1 MKKHILVRYTPIMF
15 LLLLIGIA
23 PMAKAQKS
31 AFVDTEY
38 ILSNIPEYNDA
49 QNELDR
55 MSSQWQKEISQKHQG
70 VMDLIKKY
78 QSEAVLL
85 PADLKKSRQEEIQK
99 KQKEVT
105 ALQQKYFGP
114 KGMLFKKRQELISPI
129 QEKIYNAIQTVARN
143 QNIDFVFDK
152 SGSAT
157 MLYGNAKYDISDA
170 VLDELAKVMQV
181 ATPGAGQR

>member
-1 MKKHILVRYTPIMF
+1 MKKFVLTRLLPMMVLF
-15 LLLLIGIA
+15 LGLA
-23 PMAKAQKS
+23 SAVQAQKS
-31 AFVDTEY
+31 AFVDTKY
-38 ILSNIPEYNDA
+38 ILNNIPEYNDA
-49 QNELDR
+49 QNQLDR
-55 MSSQWQKEISQKHQG
+55 LSNQWQKEISQKHEA
-70 VMDLIKKY
+70 VMKLIQKY

-99 KQKEVT
+99 KEKEVT
-105 ALQQKYFGP
+105 TLQQKYFGHN
-114 KGMLFKKRQELISPI
+114 GLLFQKRKELISPI
-129 QEKIYNAIQTVARN
+129 QEKIYNAIQTVAQN
-143 QNIDFVFDK
+143 QRIDFVFDK